1 MQPVIYPVNKAKLL
15 AELTEERFIRKTN
28 KGGNEIY
35 SFNAFNSPNLMKE
48 VGRLR
53 ELTFRTA
60 GGGTGKEV
68 DIDPF
73 DVDEQVPYQ
82 QLIVWDPKE
91 QEILGGYRYILCD
104 NLPLNQEGEPN
115 LATTELFR
123 FSEAFKK
130 QYLTKMIEL
139 GRSFVQPLYQSTKM
153 GRKSLFALDN
163 LWDGLGALTVENP
176 GMEYFFGKVTMYTS
190 FNIEARDM
198 ILFFMR
204 KYFKDTERLVEPIT
218 PLEIHIDDNKLGKI
232 LCGNNYDEDYRI
244 LSRYVRE
251 HGENIPPLVNAYMS
265 LSPSMKSFGTAINPG
280 FGGVEE
286 TAIRAFCINRRDNR
300 SAGKATNVNIT
311 NGLRHKK
318 QSSISNS
325 AGSLVAGLKKLGKNA
340 IKNNSTFDSVYSSEF
355 LPFPSGGYMISRPNK
370 SSKPP
375 PYISVR

>member
-176 GMEYFFGKVTMYTS
+176 GMEYFFGKVTMYPTYS
-190 FNIEARDM
+190 QEGRNM
-198 ILFFMR
+198 IL
-204 KYFKDTERLVEPIT
+204 YFLNKHFPDPDRLVWPKH
-218 PLEIHIDDNKLGKI
+218 PLQTDTDEEKMSKLFIYDDFKEDYKILNQEVRKLG
-232 LCGNNYDEDYRI
+232 Y
-244 LSRYVRE
+244 
-251 HGENIPPLVNAYMS
+251 NIPPLVNAYMG
-265 LSPSMKSFGTAINPG
+265 LSPTMKIFGTAINDE
-280 FGGVEE
+280 FGNVEE
-286 TAIRAFCINRRDNR
+286 SGILI
-300 SAGKATNVNIT
+300 
-311 NGLRHKK
+311 
-318 QSSISNS
+318 
-325 AGSLVAGLKKLGKNA
+325 A
-340 IKNNSTFDSVYSSEF
+340 IKDIIAEKRSRYIETYDK
-355 LPFPSGGYMISRPNK
+355 LPPIKIS
-370 SSKPP
+370 
-375 PYISVR
+375 

>member
-218 PLEIHIDDNKLGKI
+218 PLEIHIDDNKLPVLDSGISVTVVKRQEKSLVSLDNEI
-232 LCGNNYDEDYRI
+232 HQEI
-244 LSRYVRE
+244 LSKVFEKNSPTRYNDLVNSVSQAYEAAGYKRGVNGIKDLLKLLTGKGIIVRE
-251 HGENIPPLVNAYMS
+251 KDGYVY
-265 LSPSMKSFGTAINPG
+265 KSECFKKP
-280 FGGVEE
+280 E
-286 TAIRAFCINRRDNR
+286 T
-300 SAGKATNVNIT
+300 SKARQV
-311 NGLRHKK
+311 
-318 QSSISNS
+318 
-325 AGSLVAGLKKLGKNA
+325 
-340 IKNNSTFDSVYSSEF
+340 
-355 LPFPSGGYMISRPNK
+355 
-370 SSKPP
+370 
-375 PYISVR
+375 